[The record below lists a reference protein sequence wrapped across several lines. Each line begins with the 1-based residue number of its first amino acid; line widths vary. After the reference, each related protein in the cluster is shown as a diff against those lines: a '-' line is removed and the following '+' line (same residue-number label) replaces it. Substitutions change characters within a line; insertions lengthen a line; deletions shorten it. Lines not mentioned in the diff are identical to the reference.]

1 MVSKEILMQY
11 TDLQQEVKELRE
23 QIDRI
28 ENQLDKIKEEGSVKD
43 SVKGG
48 SGGIQHF
55 VVEGFP
61 VPSYSKKISMLRE
74 RTQKLEQRETKL
86 LETLNQVEE
95 FIESVNDSYIRR
107 IINARVIDGLTWQQ
121 VAERLGE
128 TNTEGSVKMTFQR
141 FMDKK

>member
-61 VPSYSKKISMLRE
+61 VPSYSRKSSILRE
-74 RTQKLEQRETKL
+74 RKQKLEQREIKL

-95 FIESVNDSYIRR
+95 FIESVNDSCIRR
-107 IINARVIDGLTWQQ
+107 IINARVVDGLTWQQ
-121 VAERLGE
+121 VASRLGGN
-128 TNTEGSVKMTFQR
+128 NTEESVKQAFHR
-141 FMDKK
+141 FLNK